1 MKTILLASAVAFG
14 LAGGA
19 YAQTQNQDG
28 LVNVAVG
35 DVAALNDIGVLQ
47 GTSVQ
52 VPIGIAAQVCGV
64 DANVLAQQGQGAVA
78 DCEVNQDQATE
89 SFINFVK
96 NHQTSQG
103 GGGNTADQPGNSG
116 SAPGQQKKS

>member
-1 MKTILLASAVAFG
+1 MKTILLASALAFG

-19 YAQTQNQDG
+19 YAQNQNQDG

-47 GTSVQ
+47 GASVQ

-64 DANVLAQQGQGAVA
+64 NANVIAEQREEALT
-78 DCEVNQDQATE
+78 DCKVDQTSATE
-89 SFINFVK
+89 SFMNFV
-96 NHQTSQG
+96 S
-103 GGGNTADQPGNSG
+103 
-116 SAPGQQKKS
+116 KKKG